1 MIKRLLNYNKHKIQL
16 LNNFASNSWS
26 NSDDITLYRKNHR
39 NFLSYVPPTFLGD
52 NCNLLQ
58 TFFGPGSWKHKCRVH
73 FESNFSTKCAN
84 FQVSD
89 DHMIKNQFIWSMN
102 ILVSNLKCK
111 PSKANVEMKNS
122 KHETTRIN
130 LLEIKDAMA
139 SVNHV
144 MLNGDDHHW

>member
-1 MIKRLLNYNKHKIQL
+1 
-16 LNNFASNSWS
+16 
-26 NSDDITLYRKNHR
+26 
-39 NFLSYVPPTFLGD
+39 
-52 NCNLLQ
+52 
-58 TFFGPGSWKHKCRVH
+58 
-73 FESNFSTKCAN
+73 
-84 FQVSD
+84 
-89 DHMIKNQFIWSMN
+89 MIKNQFIWSMN

-144 MLNGDDHHW
+144 MLNGDDHH